1 MAKFV
6 AYIPGMDSFLM
17 DGDTPY
23 IDEEKE
29 VKRVIAHET
38 VHPKSYEAKPASFL
52 RTWAK
57 RQQQKEEQEKVKPY
71 RFSPTSPEFHYKPP
85 EGQLRY
91 LVVVGD
97 ENTAK
102 SGLAVKAFDSRE
114 QAAIFTRKSISG
126 LTKEFPNLGYYTL
139 DTDAHVYTDGI
150 TATSQWRCE
159 DSAPRISDRESVR
172 ARARGQDDEPV
183 RQPKRRGRK
192 PRAAPSNG

>member
-52 RTWAK
+52 KTWAK
-57 RQQQKEEQEKVKPY
+57 RQQQKEEEEKTKPY
-71 RFSPTSPEFHYKPP
+71 RFSPTNPEFHYKHP

-97 ENTAK
+97 ENTSK

-114 QAAIFTRKSISG
+114 QAAIFARKSISG
-126 LTKEFPNLGYYTL
+126 LAKEFPNLGYYIL
-139 DTDAHVYTDGI
+139 DTNAHVYTDGI
-150 TATSQWRCE
+150 TATSQWRYE
-159 DSAPRISDRESVR
+159 DYAPRVGVREG
-172 ARARGQDDEPV
+172 ARAQDDGPV
-183 RQPKRRGRK
+183 QQPKRRGRK